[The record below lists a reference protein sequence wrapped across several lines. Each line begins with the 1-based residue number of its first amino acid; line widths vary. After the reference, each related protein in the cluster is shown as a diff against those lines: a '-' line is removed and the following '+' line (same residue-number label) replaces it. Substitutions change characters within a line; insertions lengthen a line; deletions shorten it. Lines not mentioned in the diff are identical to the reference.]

1 MAVRASTTPSNEFA
15 ARSLSTATGSGRD
28 GRRTRPEYDAIII
41 GAGFSG
47 LYQLHKLRDEL
58 GLNVRLLEK
67 GRGIGG
73 TWYWNRYPGARCDSE
88 SYYYCYSFN
97 KEIEQQWEWTERY
110 PEHSEIRKYL
120 NFVAD
125 RLDLKRDIRAGPG
138 NLHRT
143 ISGIS
148 A

>member
-28 GRRTRPEYDAIII
+28 GRRNRPEYDAIII

-73 TWYWNRYPGARCDSE
+73 TWY
-88 SYYYCYSFN
+88 
-97 KEIEQQWEWTERY
+97 
-110 PEHSEIRKYL
+110 
-120 NFVAD
+120 
-125 RLDLKRDIRAGPG
+125 
-138 NLHRT
+138 
-143 ISGIS
+143 
-148 A
+148 